1 MGVPKNFQ
9 KTVNL
14 NKRVNALNDL
24 TFYLYEYNVTLTP
37 KILNE
42 IYDNNKSFGDLEQF
56 LGEITYSEGY
66 AVKCKNRISA
76 LDKEKSYIK
85 LTEWLNKA
93 VETEII
99 EDYDI
104 IKVSEKTFNEELEE
118 QGLTE
123 ILKYKRD

>member
-14 NKRVNALNDL
+14 SNRVNALNDL
-24 TFYLYEYNVTLTP
+24 TFYLYEYNVTLTS
-37 KILNE
+37 KIVNE

-56 LGEITYSEGY
+56 LGEMDFIGDKV
-66 AVKCKNRISA
+66 VKCKNRVSA
-76 LDKEKSYIK
+76 LNRKKADVK
-85 LTEWLNKA
+85 LTEWLGKA
-93 VETEII
+93 IDTGII
-99 EDYDI
+99 EDFDI
-104 IKVSEKTFNEELEE
+104 VKVIEKTFNEEVEE

>member
-66 AVKCKNRISA
+66 VVKCKNRISA